1 MEMIMKNWKELKEDI
16 QFEIEWQY
24 NKWIHTPY
32 YNIKQFLRNLK
43 LWLPFIWKYRNWS
56 WIGFGGQAM
65 IISLRDTANAID
77 GYFVGSKKEARRM
90 RMCAKLLERIIE
102 ENYCEKE
109 RKEHER
115 KWGEIKEIRTPVED
129 KDYFL
134 VEMYRDNA
142 KTEKEKA
149 KEEKEMKR
157 IWDKERVMEQQ
168 DVDLLFETLR
178 KHSRKWWW

>member
-1 MEMIMKNWKELKEDI
+1 MKSWKDLKEDI
-16 QFEIEWQY
+16 QFEIEWRY
-24 NKWIHTPY
+24 EKYVSDPIS
-32 YNIKQFLRNLK
+32 NIKQFLRNLK
-43 LWLPFIWKYRNWS
+43 LWLPFIWKYRTWS

-77 GYFVGSKKEARRM
+77 GFFVGSEKEARRM

-109 RKEHER
+109 HEEHDR
-115 KWGEIKEIRTPVED
+115 KWGKLNMVENKVEG
-129 KDYFL
+129 KDYCL
-134 VEMYRDNA
+134 VDLYRDNA

-157 IWDKERVMEQQ
+157 IWDKETKMEQQ